1 MTTKVLLSPAEL
13 QTMLAD
19 ANVVVIDTRAPAAYA
34 AGHIPGAVNVHEVFT
49 YLATSTPEGMAEL
62 RQKFADSFG
71 AAGLGGEQTAV
82 IYEGNMSS
90 GFGQSCR
97 GYFLLSFLGYPKAMV
112 LHGGFQAW
120 EAAALPISTE
130 PAEPVMRTFPLS
142 DAGSG
147 MMVDAM
153 EMLAAV
159 DDDSIVKLDVRDV
172 DEWIGDSSS
181 PYGKDFCPRK
191 GRIPGAKWLEW
202 YRLMKP
208 TAHGPMFKS
217 RDEILAEC
225 QTVGVTAST
234 SVYLYCFKGAR
245 ASNSLVALKE
255 AGIEDVR
262 MYFGSWNEWSRNES
276 LPIEQGLPWRSE
288 PMPMPMPMPMAA
300 AAE

>member
-1 MTTKVLLSPAEL
+1 MPAKVLLTPAEL
-13 QTMLAD
+13 QAMLQD
-19 ANVVVIDTRAPAAYA
+19 PKTIVIDSRAPAAYA
-34 AGHIPGAVNVHEVFT
+34 AGHIPGAVNVHEIFT

-62 RQKFADSFG
+62 RLKFAAAFG
-71 AAGLGGEQTAV
+71 AAGLGGDETAV
-82 IYEGNMSS
+82 IYEGSMNS

-112 LHGGFQAW
+112 LHGGYQAW
-120 EAAALPISTE
+120 EAAGLPITTE
-130 PAEPVMRTFPLS
+130 SAHPMPKTFPLS
-142 DAGSG
+142 DAGAG
-147 MMVDAM
+147 MMIGVE
-153 EMLAAV
+153 EMLAAIG
-159 DDDSIVKLDVRDV
+159 DENIVKLDVRDV

-208 TAHGPMFKS
+208 TPAGPMFKS

-225 QTVGVTAST
+225 HSVGVTAET
-234 SVYLYCFKGAR
+234 PVYLYCFKGAR

-276 LPIEQGLPWRSE
+276 LPIEAGLPWAAGQ
-288 PMPMPMPMPMAA
+288 PAMPMAA